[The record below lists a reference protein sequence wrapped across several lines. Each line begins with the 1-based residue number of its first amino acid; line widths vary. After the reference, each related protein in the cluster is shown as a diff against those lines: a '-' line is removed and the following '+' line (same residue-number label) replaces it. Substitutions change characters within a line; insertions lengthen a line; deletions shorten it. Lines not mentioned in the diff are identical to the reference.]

1 MGVKGLTITL
11 RVQGLSLKMNIE
23 VSWEKKKRKNLTWK
37 SLLLLWWKFFF
48 DFSYICIFLRNHN
61 KWKEKFHAFLAQ
73 FPQTNLFLLFIHRD
87 RMAIWAKQ
95 LVLMLHNFQ
104 NVNSSTL
111 NFRISMEIFV
121 IIKLCNLPVCNKHV
135 FSHKDFTISKFH
147 WISTAS

>member
-23 VSWEKKKRKNLTWK
+23 VSWEKKKEKNLTWK
-37 SLLLLWWKFFF
+37 SLLLWWKLFF
-48 DFSYICIFLRNHN
+48 DFSYISIFLRNHN